1 LRITTFSPAD
11 AVVWSFL
18 EILLR
23 DACPC
28 ARQRGRWLGFKWLHP
43 NGGPFS
49 GDLGSFRFKGT
60 LPKGKSALVAL
71 KGRVADL
78 SPVFGT
84 ATVAKDGTF
93 AEIGVTLFADGIQGQ
108 I

>member
-1 LRITTFSPAD
+1 M
-11 AVVWSFL
+11 
-18 EILLR
+18 
-23 DACPC
+23 
-28 ARQRGRWLGFKWLHP
+28 

-93 AEIGVTLFADGIQGQ
+93 AEIGSGRIPLDSIPRILRARNRCAAGPTAPARGLFLVEVYY
-108 I
+108 